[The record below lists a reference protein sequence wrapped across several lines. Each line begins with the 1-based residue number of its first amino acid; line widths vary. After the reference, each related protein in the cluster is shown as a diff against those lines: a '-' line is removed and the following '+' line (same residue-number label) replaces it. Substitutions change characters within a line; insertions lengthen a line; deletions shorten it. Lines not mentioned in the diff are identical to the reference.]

1 MWDASDARSGRA
13 ADVIDYCIHRY
24 CDETLALIASSILDG
39 FVYQRLGN
47 A

>member
-1 MWDASDARSGRA
+1 MWDASHARSARA
-13 ADVIDYCIHRY
+13 ADLIDYCIHRY
-24 CDETLALIASSILDG
+24 LIASSILDG